1 MVPGLSKFTREPRPW
16 VTYPA
21 LETLSDGVTFARFVN
36 EECCFTAIVSR
47 SSTSIVHSSLNF
59 LLGMG
64 GEIVKYWDYPV
75 TRCIYR
81 IFGLVFRV
89 GLWSRCRPKKEDW

>member
-47 SSTSIVHSSLNF
+47 SSIDHSPLKF
-59 LLGMG
+59 LLSLG

-75 TRCIYR
+75 TRFIYR
-81 IFGLVFRV
+81 ILGLVSRV
-89 GLWSRCRPKKEDW
+89 GSLSKKTW